1 MPFIDGGHRSRFWE
15 LAIETASPGSQK
27 RFIEIFDTYMQSVV
41 QEAKDRGQKHIRT
54 IDEYLEVR
62 RDTVAAKPSF
72 AILETGL
79 NLPDEVVRHPVIEK
93 LSSLAVEMI
102 LLDNVSREATTH
114 MTKLTVIVGYD
125 FIQHRAS
132 AR

>member
-1 MPFIDGGHRSRFWE
+1 M
-15 LAIETASPGSQK
+15 
-27 RFIEIFDTYMQSVV
+27 
-41 QEAKDRGQKHIRT
+41 QEAKDRTHKHIRT

-62 RDTVAAKPSF
+62 RGTIGMKPCF

-79 NLPDEVVRHPVIEK
+79 DLPDEVVRHPVIEK
-93 LSSLAVEMI
+93 LLTLAVEMI
-102 LLDNVSREATTH
+102 LLDNVSRNATTH
-114 MTKLTVIVGYD
+114 MARLTAIVGHD

>member
-1 MPFIDGGHRSRFWE
+1 
-15 LAIETASPGSQK
+15 
-27 RFIEIFDTYMQSVV
+27 MQSVV
-41 QEAKDRGQKHIRT
+41 QEAKDRGQKYIRT

-93 LSSLAVEMI
+93 LSTLAVEMI
-102 LLDNVSREATTH
+102 LLDNVSRNATTH
-114 MTKLTVIVGYD
+114 RAKLTVIVGHD
-125 FIQHRAS
+125 FLQRRAS